1 MPDAPELSFAF
12 AVRGMNGSVD
22 PALLP
27 VNAVARMV
35 NCRLEGQLPRTRY
48 RFRELPVEGDALEVW
63 ATSNSQGAIYHNP
76 AKGQGAISFAQDQ
89 AQIVEASGGG
99 KFSLSIIGSG
109 GRSRA
114 TVRDISGGLKHR
126 ADVHLAWLTPAEK
139 FVILGDGISNTWIW
153 DGAYAA
159 FESTG
164 INPADKEQARV
175 PNGIS
180 AGVYAHGRLH
190 VVVDGRKIYVGNSL
204 HRENQTEPD
213 DILKFTE
220 QVYWNTG
227 AYFVPPSSMGH
238 IISLDRLS
246 TQNTQHGH
254 SEVFASCE
262 DGTFS
267 VQTNVYPR
275 SSWADQAL
283 TKHALLKTG
292 AAGPYAVDSRDPDMV
307 FRSRHG
313 IQTLRSAAATASRMG
328 GQFAPLSN
336 PVATFMQADH
346 EPFLR
351 FTSLI
356 DWTRGGRLFCTVDP
370 HVRGRYRWN
379 RGFIVLNWTP
389 TGDEASE
396 PDGLQSWE
404 GLWTMPP
411 AFGYPVQFVN
421 GIFAGEDR
429 TFVICWNPDQGRKHL
444 VEITTEEGDDV
455 GADGQHYPIA
465 CALWTRQSSRDLF
478 AEHSVSTAKIALAGV
493 RGNIRIGLWW
503 RDRGQEAWNCWRI
516 AERTAQDTESPFFRG
531 TPTPAVIP
539 MGRGD
544 VSGLRSIQWLVRW
557 KGVASLEAIRFHRS
571 PAKDTDDSRVECS
584 GTLSPQAPMGYS
596 DYEYPE
602 GFNW

>member
-190 VVVDGRKIYVGNSL
+190 VVVDGRKIYVCSANIS
-204 HRENQTEPD
+204 
-213 DILKFTE
+213 
-220 QVYWNTG
+220 
-227 AYFVPPSSMGH
+227 PP
-238 IISLDRLS
+238 L
-246 TQNTQHGH
+246 
-254 SEVFASCE
+254 V
-262 DGTFS
+262 
-267 VQTNVYPR
+267 TN
-275 SSWADQAL
+275 
-283 TKHALLKTG
+283 
-292 AAGPYAVDSRDPDMV
+292 
-307 FRSRHG
+307 
-313 IQTLRSAAATASRMG
+313 
-328 GQFAPLSN
+328 
-336 PVATFMQADH
+336 
-346 EPFLR
+346 
-351 FTSLI
+351 
-356 DWTRGGRLFCTVDP
+356 
-370 HVRGRYRWN
+370 
-379 RGFIVLNWTP
+379 LN
-389 TGDEASE
+389 
-396 PDGLQSWE
+396 L
-404 GLWTMPP
+404 
-411 AFGYPVQFVN
+411 
-421 GIFAGEDR
+421 
-429 TFVICWNPDQGRKHL
+429 
-444 VEITTEEGDDV
+444 
-455 GADGQHYPIA
+455 
-465 CALWTRQSSRDLF
+465 
-478 AEHSVSTAKIALAGV
+478 
-493 RGNIRIGLWW
+493 
-503 RDRGQEAWNCWRI
+503 
-516 AERTAQDTESPFFRG
+516 
-531 TPTPAVIP
+531 
-539 MGRGD
+539 
-544 VSGLRSIQWLVRW
+544 
-557 KGVASLEAIRFHRS
+557 
-571 PAKDTDDSRVECS
+571 
-584 GTLSPQAPMGYS
+584 
-596 DYEYPE
+596 
-602 GFNW
+602 